1 MSRMGRARL
10 VRVLLLACIGLLAGC
25 ALELGLAS
33 GVSVP
38 VAPRANARAT
48 WSGEL
53 RASVMPGASTQLGN
67 WLVDH
72 LIVGGEL
79 AGRALAGRGAFMSAG
94 GALGLGAASPRRTC
108 YAQLEAGGPFG
119 FSARLRGFYAGAALG
134 YLWTLSPESA
144 LVSRNRG
151 LRGVDFRPQL
161 GPLLR
166 YRVVSVDVL
175 GDTRPRE
182 LSHDLVV
189 GVSFRMQLISDF
201 L

>member
-1 MSRMGRARL
+1 MKRAWRMHIA
-10 VRVLLLACIGLLAGC
+10 VLLLAGVGLLAGC
-25 ALELGLAS
+25 ALELGLAA
-33 GVSVP
+33 GVS
-38 VAPRANARAT
+38 APPSRASARAT

-79 AGRALAGRGAFMSAG
+79 SGRALVGRGAFMTAG
-94 GALGLGAASPRRTC
+94 GALGLGDASVRRTC
-108 YAQLEAGGPFG
+108 YAQLEAGGPVG
-119 FSARLRGFYAGAALG
+119 FSGRLRGFYAGAAFG
-134 YLWTLSPESA
+134 YLWTLAPESA
-144 LVSRNRG
+144 VASRNRS

-175 GDTRPRE
+175 GDARGRD
-182 LSHDLVV
+182 LRHDLVF
-189 GVSFRMQLISDF
+189 GVSFRMQLVSDF